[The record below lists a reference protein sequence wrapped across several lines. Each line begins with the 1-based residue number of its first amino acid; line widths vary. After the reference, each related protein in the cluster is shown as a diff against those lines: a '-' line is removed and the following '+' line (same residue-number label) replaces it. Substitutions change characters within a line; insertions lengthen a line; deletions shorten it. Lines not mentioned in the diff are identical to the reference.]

1 MDESV
6 LEEKS
11 SFKML
16 ELTFFSKLNW
26 GSCIIS
32 IAKTAFNK
40 IGALIYSTKFPSL
53 EGALYLHKSTMR
65 PCMECCCHVMAGAPI
80 C

>member
-1 MDESV
+1 MKIDWSV

-16 ELTFFSKLNW
+16 CLTFFSKLDW

-32 IAKTAFNK
+32 IAKSVSKK
-40 IGALIYSTKFPSL
+40 IGASFRSIKFLSPEVARSVSL
-53 EGALYLHKSTMR
+53 
-65 PCMECCCHVMAGAPI
+65 
-80 C
+80 